1 MEAHVTSG
9 IEDHLIDGLSFKASS
24 GTASYVLNSRFVRFF
39 AESGN
44 RFDAN
49 SSRVLRFRLTDQSF
63 LEPSSVRLQMT
74 IQNLT
79 VDGGGAAAPLTPIAQ
94 PLAMFARARL
104 FMASQLVEDWVEL
117 GPTSVLMDRM
127 KPFMRRANDSLE
139 GHVITGAADSDQ
151 FSPIPAGGGQE
162 GPGAAPLRGRES
174 TTLAAPV
181 AHCRW
186 ADPRAAAGRRR

>member
-139 GHVITGAADSDQ
+139 GHVVTGTADNDQ
-151 FSPIPAGGGQE
+151 FSPIPAGG
-162 GPGAAPLRGRES
+162 PGRSWCSSPSES
-174 TTLAAPV
+174 
-181 AHCRW
+181 
-186 ADPRAAAGRRR
+186 

>member
-104 FMASQLVEDWVEL
+104 FMASQLVED
-117 GPTSVLMDRM
+117 
-127 KPFMRRANDSLE
+127 
-139 GHVITGAADSDQ
+139 
-151 FSPIPAGGGQE
+151 
-162 GPGAAPLRGRES
+162 
-174 TTLAAPV
+174 
-181 AHCRW
+181 
-186 ADPRAAAGRRR
+186 